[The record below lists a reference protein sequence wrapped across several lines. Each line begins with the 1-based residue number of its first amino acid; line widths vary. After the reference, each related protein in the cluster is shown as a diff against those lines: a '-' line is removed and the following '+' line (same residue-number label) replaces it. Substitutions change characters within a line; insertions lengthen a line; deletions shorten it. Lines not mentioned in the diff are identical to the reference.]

1 MSPEG
6 KYFVSK
12 MHNSLVRK
20 FGTSLRQPLAPN
32 NNTPGPGNYKLPSE
46 FGHYIA
52 KSAFENQKYK
62 DKTK

>member
-1 MSPEG
+1 
-6 KYFVSK
+6 